1 MNERDPIIY
10 KDHEFKVGPR
20 KGLTERRTPYRYAD
34 GLFRVYNPNSN
45 LKYNTDANATK
56 VSTLREVAHYV
67 RQGYGLRMKGP
78 NTPAPSLCVKN
89 IVVED
94 NA

>member
-1 MNERDPIIY
+1 MSDPVIY

-20 KGLTERRTPYRYAD
+20 KGQKERRTPYRYAD
-34 GLFRVYNPNSN
+34 GFFRVYSPSGN

-56 VSTLREVAHYV
+56 VATLAEVARDV

-78 NTPAPSLCVKN
+78 YTSAASLCVRD

-94 NA
+94 HA

>member
-1 MNERDPIIY
+1 MADPNIY

-20 KGLTERRTPYRYAD
+20 KGLTERRAPYRYTD
-34 GLFRVYNPNSN
+34 GFFRVYDPNGN

-56 VSTLREVAHYV
+56 VSSLSEVARYV
-67 RQGYGLRMKGP
+67 RKGYGLRMTGP
-78 NTPAPSLCVKN
+78 NTPAPSLCAASN

-94 NA
+94 